1 MRIKTRKILKY
12 YFYTIVISNLNMK
25 MTKFSKYKIPS
36 KYFSLSLWLSA
47 TISLL
52 VHFSSFLD
60 EFMQVQNQQL
70 PINIFLLNIFLEFFI
85 TFFIAFILFNLNYLI
100 LQPLQVAKKM
110 GTFRIVIS
118 LVISYLIVLFLSDF
132 LFQIKRQL
140 HLNELSHG
148 TQNIYFFRDIFI
160 VLVVFV
166 SVLIIRV
173 IFKNQQNQ
181 LEIQQLKIEN
191 LSRQF
196 ESLKGQLSPHFLFN
210 SLTAL
215 KTLIGDSPAIAEKYT
230 EHLSLVLRYTLQAS
244 EKRLVT
250 LSDEI
255 SFLESYFFLVQMRYN
270 KNILLELNVD
280 KIWMDFFIP
289 PLSLQ
294 ILTENAIRH
303 NEISKK
309 NLLKISIVASEKQI
323 SVTNTINPKITPEP
337 GTGIGLSNL
346 ANQYRLL
353 SGKEINISKLN
364 NSFCVTI
371 PLLES

>member
-1 MRIKTRKILKY
+1 
-12 YFYTIVISNLNMK
+12 

-36 KYFSLSLWLSA
+36 KYFSLSLGLSSA
-47 TISLL
+47 ISLL
-52 VHFSSFLD
+52 VHFRSFLD
-60 EFMQVQNQQL
+60 EFVQVQSLQL
-70 PINIFLLNIFLEFFI
+70 PINMFLLNIFLEFFI
-85 TFFIAFILFNLNYLI
+85 TFFISLVLFNLNFFLLRPQEVSI
-100 LQPLQVAKKM
+100 KT
-110 GTFRIVIS
+110 GTFRIFIS
-118 LVISYLIVLFLSDF
+118 LVISYLIVMFLSDF
-132 LFQIKRQL
+132 LFQIKRQF
-140 HLNELSHG
+140 HLNEISHG
-148 TQNIYFFRDIFI
+148 SQNIYFFRDIFI

-166 SVLIIRV
+166 SVLIIKV

-181 LEIQQLKIEN
+181 LEIKQLKIEN

-230 EHLSLVLRYTLQAS
+230 EHLSSVLRYTLQAS
-244 EKRLVT
+244 EKKLVA

-270 KNILLELNVD
+270 KNILLELNID
-280 KIWMDFFIP
+280 KIWMGFLIP

-309 NLLKISIVASEKQI
+309 NLLKISIIANEKQI
-323 SVTNTINPKITPEP
+323 SVANTINPKITPEP

-353 SGKEINISKLN
+353 SGKEINISKMN

-371 PLLES
+371 PLLEP